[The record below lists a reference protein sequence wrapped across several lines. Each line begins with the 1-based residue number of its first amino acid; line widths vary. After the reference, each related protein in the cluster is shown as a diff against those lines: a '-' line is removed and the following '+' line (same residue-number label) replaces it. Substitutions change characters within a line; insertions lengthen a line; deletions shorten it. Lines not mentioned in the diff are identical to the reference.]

1 MVFASGSGWVVRCFA
16 MVGVALLVS
25 FPVRSQ
31 DLEPRLY
38 QNAPIGLNA
47 IILGYGFSSGN
58 VLFDTALLIEDATAD
73 VHVVLFAYLR
83 TFDFFGRSA
92 KFDVVLPFSDANFQ
106 GFLDGEFRTRNPT
119 GIADPRVRLAV
130 NLIGSPPLT
139 GAEFKNYRQKT
150 IVGAS
155 LQVAVPLGQY
165 DNTKLLNLGAN
176 RWSFRP
182 EIGVSRSLGRWFLEM
197 AGGGWFFATNND
209 FFGGSTFE
217 QKPLLFIKGD
227 AIYNFR
233 PGLWLSFNFG
243 IANGGETTING
254 DFKAN
259 PQRNARLGSTLSIPF
274 APHNS
279 LKIVYTSGLVTRL
292 GADFDSISVVYQY
305 TWGNTPGAEP
315 AGN

>member
-1 MVFASGSGWVVRCFA
+1 MAFARGSGWVVRCLA
-16 MVGVALLVS
+16 TVGVTLLVS
-25 FPVRSQ
+25 SPVRGQ

-47 IILGYGFSSGN
+47 IILGYGFSRGN
-58 VLFDTALLIEDATAD
+58 VLFDTALLIEGATAD
-73 VHVVLFAYLR
+73 VHVALFAYLR

-92 KFDVVLPFSDANFQ
+92 KFDLVLPFSDANFQ

-119 GIADPRVRLAV
+119 GIADPRFRLAV
-130 NLIGSPPLT
+130 NLVGSPPLT
-139 GAEFKNYRQKT
+139 GPEFRNYRQKT

-155 LQVAVPLGQY
+155 LQVALPLGQY
-165 DNTKLLNLGAN
+165 DNRKLLNLGAN

-182 EIGVSRSLGRWFLEM
+182 EIGVSRSLRRWFLEM
-197 AGGGWFFATNND
+197 AAGGWFFTTNDD

-243 IANGGETTING
+243 IANGGETTIDG

-259 PQRNARLGSTLSIPF
+259 LQRNSRLGSTLSIPI
-274 APHNS
+274 APRNS
-279 LKIVYTSGLVTRL
+279 LKIAFTSGLSTRL
-292 GADFDSISVVYQY
+292 GADFDSITVLYQY
-305 TWGNTPGAEP
+305 TWGR
-315 AGN
+315 AGRPPK